1 MLQCYL
7 SALVQEHD
15 GKIVLT
21 MYEKDSKDQVEAGKY
36 LSVFFHD
43 KGLEDF
49 EGLSKSG
56 IGTVAAIAAQQNA
69 VQEAQCNESL
79 RSS

>member
-1 MLQCYL
+1 MPRCYC

-15 GKIVLT
+15 GEIVLT
-21 MYEKDSKDQVEAGKY
+21 VYEKDSKDQVEVGKY

-49 EGLSKSG
+49 EGLSKSSF
-56 IGTVAAIAAQQNA
+56 GTVAAIATQQNA
-69 VQEAQCNESL
+69 V
-79 RSS
+79 